1 LVQVTL
7 KRSEVN
13 AILREASSFFNSF
26 GSFLPPQSKW
36 SVDEW
41 LVRKDSMTPTIKGAV
56 GWDIFKPQPDFAA
69 HGLTLYTLTNG
80 YPGNYQVYAEKL
92 LMSTPGQVCPMHYHA
107 LKQEDII
114 CAGGADMHMELYWAA
129 DEKHLSD
136 EPIEAVISGKIT
148 TVKPGELMV
157 FKPGERITL
166 EPRMFHKFWG
176 DPDAKVPSF
185 IREVSMVNDD
195 STDNYFLEEL
205 GRFAEVIEDEPVLWP
220 LASDYK
226 KLGIA

>member
-7 KRSEVN
+7 KRSEAN
-13 AILREASSFFNSF
+13 EILRKGAEFFSSFGN
-26 GSFLPPQSKW
+26 FLPPQSKW

-41 LVRKDSMTPTIKGAV
+41 LANKSEMTPSLKGGV
-56 GWDIFKPQPDFAA
+56 GWDIFKPAPDYADE
-69 HGLTLYTLTNG
+69 GLTLYTLTNG

-114 CAGGADMHMELYWAA
+114 CAGGANMHIVLHWAE
-129 DEKHLSD
+129 DEKTLSD
-136 EPIEAVISGKIT
+136 KPVEAVINGRLK
-148 TVKPGELMV
+148 TVTAGEELV
-157 FKPGERITL
+157 FTPGERITL
-166 EPRMFHKFWG
+166 APRMFHRFWG
-176 DPDAKVPSF
+176 DPDAKMPSF

-195 STDNYFLEEL
+195 ATDNYFLGEI
-205 GRFAEVIEDEPVLWP
+205 GRFAEIIEDEPVLWP
-220 LASDYK
+220 LCSDYK